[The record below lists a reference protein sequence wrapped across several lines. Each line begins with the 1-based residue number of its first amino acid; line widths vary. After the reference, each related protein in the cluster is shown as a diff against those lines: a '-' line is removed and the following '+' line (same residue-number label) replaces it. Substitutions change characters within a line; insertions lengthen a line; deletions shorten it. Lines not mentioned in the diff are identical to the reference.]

1 MTSTIYKII
10 MQLCHKSKML
20 SNTKESE
27 TKKEYEKQEIKQG
40 I

>member
-10 MQLCHKSKML
+10 MQLCQKRKTF

-27 TKKEYEKQEIKQG
+27 NKERI
-40 I
+40 

>member
-10 MQLCHKSKML
+10 MQLCQKRKTF

-27 TKKEYEKQEIKQG
+27 TKKEYEKQEIRKG

>member
-1 MTSTIYKII
+1 
-10 MQLCHKSKML
+10 MQLYPKKKKTF

-27 TKKEYEKQEIKQG
+27 TKKDYEKQEIRQD